1 MQFFNR
7 HPVLFTFVTLAVVV
21 VAYSANTYL
30 ERQNQQSRNQWGGV
44 TTVVVT
50 QTAEM
55 RVIVDEV
62 ESIGT
67 AKANESVSLF
77 SKVTETVRKVNFED
91 GMYIEAGEILV
102 ELTNSEETAQLAEAQ
117 ATVDESTRQFKRV
130 QNLIE
135 QQLASET
142 RLDVEKARMQTAK
155 ARLEAI
161 IARLDDRLIRAPFSG
176 ILGFRSVSPGT
187 LLRPN
192 TIVTTLD
199 DIRIIKLDFSIP
211 ETYLSV
217 LNKGQE
223 VVAISAAYPDQTFS
237 GTVQTINSRVDPV
250 TRSVTVRAH
259 LNNDARLLRPGM
271 LLTVNLVRNRSSALV
286 VPEEAVIPIQDK
298 QFVFVVRDGTAQR
311 IQIQAGRRRPGI
323 IEVLEG
329 LEPGQPVITQGAIKV
344 RTGSKVAIK
353 GEKPSGGKTDKE
365 PVKLSSRGPKT

>member
-1 MQFFNR
+1 MQFFKR
-7 HPVLFTFVTLAVVV
+7 HPVLFTFVILTVVV
-21 VAYSANTYL
+21 VAYSANIYV
-30 ERQNQQSRNQWGGV
+30 ERQNQQSSNQWGGGI
-44 TTVVVT
+44 TIVVT
-50 QTAEM
+50 QPAEM

-67 AKANESVSLF
+67 AKANESVSLI
-77 SKVTETVRKVNFED
+77 SKVTDTVSKVNFED

-102 ELTNSEETAQLAEAQ
+102 ELTNSEETALLAEAQ

-135 QQLASET
+135 QRLASET
-142 RLDVEKARMQTAK
+142 RLDVEKARMQTAE

-187 LLRPN
+187 LLSPN

-211 ETYLSV
+211 EIYLSV
-217 LNKGQE
+217 LNEGQE
-223 VVAISAAYPDQTFS
+223 VVAISAAYPDETFT

-250 TRSVTVRAH
+250 TRSVTIRAH
-259 LNNDARLLRPGM
+259 LDNDARLLRPGM

-286 VPEEAVIPIQDK
+286 VPEEAVIPIKDK

-311 IQIQAGRRRPGI
+311 IQIRAGRRRPGI

-344 RTGSKVAIK
+344 RPGSKVAIK
-353 GEKPSGGKTDKE
+353 GDKPPGRKPDKE
-365 PVKLSSRGPKT
+365 PGKTE